1 MGAPIILYEGFGH
14 REGNRIP
21 LVFGT
26 WTEALGEL
34 RRLVA
39 GRLTLAAAVW
49 LAVGLSASAFVVWG
63 FAEITEEV
71 VEGESR
77 AFDRA
82 VLLWIE
88 ANVPAWMDGPMRA
101 ATALGYYMVVVPL
114 LAAFSLAFYLRG
126 WRLSAVMLVIS
137 TAGSV
142 FLTTVLKGVFRRARP
157 EVIDSGYS
165 AGFYSFPSGHA
176 TVAVGFYGALALI
189 LAYHLRGPARWAV
202 VLIGTAVVL
211 LIGFSRLYLGVHYP
225 TDVLAGFLAAPLWL
239 VSVGGVYAL
248 WLSVRGLRAVEQ
260 RRKGLR

>member
-1 MGAPIILYEGFGH
+1 M
-14 REGNRIP
+14 
-21 LVFGT
+21 
-26 WTEALGEL
+26 
-34 RRLVA
+34 VA

-88 ANVPAWMDGPMRA
+88 ANVSGWLDGPMRA
-101 ATALGYYMVVVPL
+101 VTALGYYSVVLPL
-114 LAAFSLAFYLRG
+114 LAVISLAFYLKG

-137 TAGSV
+137 TAGGI
-142 FLTTVLKGVFRRARP
+142 FLTTVLKEAFRRTRP
-157 EVIDSGYS
+157 EILDSGYS

-189 LAYHLRGPARWAV
+189 LAYHLHGPARWAV
-202 VLIGTAVVL
+202 VLLGTVLVL

-248 WLSVRGLRAVEQ
+248 WLSVRGLRAVE
-260 RRKGLR
+260 RRRRGLG